1 MDFFIQKL
9 VSCGSVLVAG
19 SHRMLAS
26 LIVFL
31 AILIGFWYWKSC
43 RHPKGFPPGPRRP
56 IPVFGDAYVL
66 GNDLAKG
73 FSNLSEKYGKVCG
86 FWLGRER
93 AVFVADFDLL
103 QDILQKSE
111 TVDRQ
116 TFAVSRKLL
125 QFRFS
130 MKITN
135 APLPDSR

>member
-1 MDFFIQKL
+1 MEVCRSL
-9 VSCGSVLVAG
+9 GR
-19 SHRMLAS
+19 RMLGS

-86 FWLGRER
+86 FWLGMER
-93 AVFVADFDLL
+93 AVYVADFDLL

-116 TFAVSRKLL
+116 TKATSRKLH
-125 QFRFS
+125 
-130 MKITN
+130 
-135 APLPDSR
+135 A

>member
-1 MDFFIQKL
+1 
-9 VSCGSVLVAG
+9 
-19 SHRMLAS
+19 MLGS

-31 AILIGFWYWKSC
+31 AILIGLWYWKSW
-43 RHPKGFPPGPRRP
+43 RHPKDFPPGPRLP
-56 IPVFGDAYVL
+56 IPVVGDAYVL

-86 FWLGRER
+86 FWLGTER
-93 AVFVADFDLL
+93 AAFVADFDLL

-116 TFAVSRKLL
+116 TKAVSRKLL

-130 MKITN
+130 KKITN
-135 APLPDSR
+135 FLLPEPCLVLDMPLRLT